1 VVVMQDTDQEPGTG
15 AFLGVVHVNILKAL
29 GCVGAVT
36 NGAARELPGIEASGF
51 QVFAG
56 RLAISRAYVH
66 IVEFGGLVE
75 VGGLKIQPGDLL
87 HGDRHGIINVPR
99 DLATELPAVASRIME
114 KKQQVIEL
122 SKKPAATLE
131 ELGQAL
137 RDLLD
142 FKMDH
147 LREGVNQCK

>member
-1 VVVMQDTDQEPGTG
+1 M
-15 AFLGVVHVNILKAL
+15 VHVNILKAL

-36 NGAARELPGIEASGF
+36 NGAARELRGIEGSGF

-66 IVEFGGLVE
+66 VVEFGGQVE
-75 VGGLKIQPGDLL
+75 VGGLRIDPGDLI
-87 HGDRHGIINVPR
+87 HGDRHGIINVPQ
-99 DLATELPAVASRIME
+99 DLATQLPGVAAKIMA

-122 SKKPAATLE
+122 SKKPEATFE

-137 RDLLD
+137 RELLD
-142 FKMDH
+142 FHMDH
-147 LREGVNQCK
+147 LSDGVNQWK